1 MGVLDPT
8 LSQQVTRSEQGGCAD
23 VVWQDSILNRRQ
35 RWACLGQEGATVWF
49 TGLSGAGKST
59 TAAAVEA
66 HLLAAGRL
74 AYRLDGDNLRH
85 GLCSDLGFSHPDRS
99 ENVRRVAELAALFAD
114 AGAVALACLISPY
127 AADRDGA
134 RRLHEGKGLRFIE
147 VYLSTGIEEC
157 ARRDSKGLYARAHCG
172 EIDNLTGVADP
183 YEPPIS
189 ADLET
194 PATLDVQSAAR
205 AVLAA
210 LG

>member
-1 MGVLDPT
+1 MGVLDR
-8 LSQQVTRSEQGGCAD
+8 TRGERVARNERGASAD
-23 VVWQDSILNRRQ
+23 VVWQESILDRRQ
-35 RWACLGQEGATVWF
+35 RWDCLGQEGATVWF

-85 GLCSDLGFSHPDRS
+85 GLCSDLGFSHVDRS

-127 AADRDGA
+127 GADRAAA
-134 RRLHEGKGLRFIE
+134 RRLHERKGLRFIE
-147 VYLSTGIEEC
+147 VYLSTDIEEC
-157 ARRDSKGLYARAHCG
+157 ARRDPKGLYARANCG
-172 EIDNLTGVADP
+172 EIDNLTGIADP

-189 ADLET
+189 AELEI

-210 LG
+210 LV